1 MYCAE
6 YSVPIYRG
14 LMLSENKVPWPQQ
27 PDHATQL
34 ISLENEIHML
44 RTRMEQMFIEKQSF
58 TVEDV
63 LEISM
68 LLDIRINEYMHMRY
82 NSKQGN

>member
-1 MYCAE
+1 MYFAE
-6 YSVPIYRG
+6 YSVPMYRG
-14 LMLSENKVPWPQQ
+14 LVLSENKASWPQP
-27 PDHATQL
+27 PDEARQL

-44 RTRMEQMFIEKQSF
+44 RTRMEHMFTEKQSF

-68 LLDIRINEYMHMRY
+68 LLDIKINEYMHMRY
-82 NSKQGN
+82 SKKQGN

>member
-6 YSVPIYRG
+6 YSVPMYRG
-14 LMLSENKVPWPQQ
+14 LMLSENKAAWPQQ
-27 PDHATQL
+27 PDHARQL
-34 ISLENEIHML
+34 ITLENEIHML

-82 NSKQGN
+82 NSKQEN

>member
-1 MYCAE
+1 M
-6 YSVPIYRG
+6 YRG
-14 LMLSENKVPWPQQ
+14 LMLSENKASWPQQ
-27 PDHATQL
+27 PDYARQL

>member
-1 MYCAE
+1 
-6 YSVPIYRG
+6 
-14 LMLSENKVPWPQQ
+14 MLSETKTAWLQQ
-27 PDHATQL
+27 PDDARQF

-63 LEISM
+63 LEVSM
-68 LLDIRINEYMHMRY
+68 LLDIKINEYMHMRY
-82 NSKQGN
+82 HRQPGN